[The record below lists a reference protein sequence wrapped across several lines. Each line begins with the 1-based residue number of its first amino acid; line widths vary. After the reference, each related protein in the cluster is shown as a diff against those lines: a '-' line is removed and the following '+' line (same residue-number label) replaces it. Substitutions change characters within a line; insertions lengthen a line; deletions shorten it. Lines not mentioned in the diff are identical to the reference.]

1 MATESVEELAAGKRL
16 AEGTVHRLA
25 AELNIPVTGFTW
37 RDDYPGPYLA
47 TLVFNVME
55 SNQRGSVELR
65 VRTLEDARNPNNK
78 AARATME
85 EEIRKGL
92 QELSIRLSQ

>member
-1 MATESVEELAAGKRL
+1 MAIESVEELAVGKRL
-16 AEGTVHRLA
+16 VEGTVHRLA

-37 RDDYPGPYLA
+37 RDDYPGPYLT

-78 AARATME
+78 AARAAME
-85 EEIRKGL
+85 EEVRKSL
-92 QELSIRLSQ
+92 QELSIRLSK